1 VGGRKLYSILSRTQ
15 IPLIAGLTMT
25 TNKSQDMALDKVL
38 VNVSRAFAGGQISVA
53 LSRARSLEGLKM
65 EALDSDIECNE

>member
-1 VGGRKLYSILSRTQ
+1 
-15 IPLIAGLTMT
+15 MT